1 MIQLHDVAAVVVV
14 CAAVAALTFRD
25 ARGVAAGLLVAMAVS
40 PLASSPAPSALA
52 ISLRVIGALLAA
64 YLLGTAARR
73 RLVSSEG
80 SSGGLLA
87 QGALAAAAFC
97 VGWWASP
104 VAPLPGS
111 LAAQAA
117 GVSLGALAVVPLAGR
132 DPLRGGTAV
141 VMLMVAFSLLLEAW
155 VGPSSPLQQLVWTGL
170 LVGATGAT
178 SVLISPALENS
189 EEVPMAIPAAVV
201 IPPEAISTE
210 AYEATEPDEEIEA
223 VGAIDEPDRPD
234 QPAATGATGAAEPEK
249 WSSPS
254 QGTRRG
260 IGTRQGRLRPRDHR

>member
-14 CAAVAALTFRD
+14 CAAVAALTSRD
-25 ARGVAAGLLVAMAVS
+25 ARGVATGLLVAMAVS

-87 QGALAAAAFC
+87 EGALAAAAFC

-117 GVSLGALAVVPLAGR
+117 GVSLAAIAVVPLTGR
-132 DPLRGGTAV
+132 DPLRSGTAV
-141 VMLMVAFSLLLEAW
+141 VTLIVAFSLLFEAW

-170 LVGATGAT
+170 LVGAIGAT
-178 SVLISPALENS
+178 SVLISPVVENAA
-189 EEVPMAIPAAVV
+189 EAPMAIPAAVAIE
-201 IPPEAISTE
+201 IPPAAFSTE
-210 AYEATEPDEEIEA
+210 ADEATEPDEEIEA
-223 VGAIDEPDRPD
+223 AGAIDEPDRPD
-234 QPAATGATGAAEPEK
+234 PPTATGAAESDK
-249 WSSPS
+249 WSGPGQSA
-254 QGTRRG
+254 RRS
-260 IGTRQGRLRPRDHR
+260 IGPREGRLRPRDHR